1 MSRLLRSWASAVLE
15 GSRVLRG
22 EQWAARLQQRL
33 PNDGRLQQWMRT
45 DVKLLKEDQTSQV
58 GLLELDGESCYL
70 KHYRGRTP
78 LQSTLYRQG
87 RGRPTR
93 AFDGAAALW
102 QAGVSVPRPL
112 CCLSVPGGAVLL
124 AEGIADARDLQD
136 LARENGLGVV
146 DKRMLEAVASLL
158 ACLHGAGYAHGDCKW
173 SNLLCAGA
181 HWYLVDLDGVSPCRE
196 GSPKQA
202 RDIAR
207 FTLNAEEMTLSR
219 EHFEHF
225 LDTYVKATEWTRETL
240 LTAVVPFLEKFRRRH
255 RERYGVRGHRL
266 VSASSRR

>member
-1 MSRLLRSWASAVLE
+1 MLE
-15 GSRVLRG
+15 GSRILRG

-78 LQSTLYRQG
+78 LQSMLYRQG

-93 AFDGAAALW
+93 AFDGAAALR
-102 QAGVSVPRPL
+102 QAGVAVPRPL

-124 AEGIADARDLQD
+124 AEGIADARDLQHFA
-136 LARENGLGVV
+136 LENGLGAV
-146 DKRMLEAVASLL
+146 DKRMLGAVASLL
-158 ACLHGAGYAHGDCKW
+158 GRLHGADYAHGDCKW

-181 HWYLVDLDGVSPCRE
+181 HWYLVDLDSVSPCRG

-207 FTLNAEEMTLSR
+207 FTLNAEEMALPR

-225 LDTYVKATEWTRETL
+225 LDTYVEATEWTRETL
-240 LTAVVPFLEKFRRRH
+240 LSAVSPFLDKFRRRH
-255 RERYGVRGHRL
+255 RLRYGVRGHRL
-266 VSASSRR
+266 I